1 MTVAERLHRV
11 LRYVLGSNLEFDDLT
26 SASDIEGWD
35 SLAHV
40 TLMFSVEHE
49 FGVEFAGDE
58 FARLESV
65 GSLRRL
71 LEEKLDSSSAHG

>member
-1 MTVAERLHRV
+1 MTLANRLHGV
-11 LRYVLGSNLEFDDLT
+11 LRQVLGSNLEFDDTT

-40 TLMFSVEHE
+40 TLMFSVEQE
-49 FGVEFAGDE
+49 FGIEFAGEE

-65 GSLRRL
+65 GALRKV
-71 LEEKLDSSSAHG
+71 LEEKLDAAGG